1 MIKPVLFVCKSCN
14 TTSKKDSEL
23 SEGADL
29 LERLNKLNKD
39 KVAIQEVGCL
49 WMCERT
55 CVVALSAGDGFT
67 YLFTDLPAKES
78 PEALLELAELCFN
91 NQGKSIPYK
100 EFPQVLKA
108 SNIARIPAITTEFM

>member
-23 SEGADL
+23 SEGAYL
-29 LERLNKLNKD
+29 LDRLNKLNKD
-39 KVAIQEVGCL
+39 KIIIQEVGCL
-49 WMCERT
+49 WMCERA
-55 CVVALSAGDGFT
+55 CVAALSAGDGFT

-78 PEALLELAELCFN
+78 PEALLELADLCFN

-100 EFPQVLKA
+100 EFPKVLKS